1 MQAKTKQPNR
11 FNYAFVINTI
21 LAVLCGPLRYH
32 VNLINAAAGC
42 WKFSEDDNRYIRLN
56 DSNYRSYL
64 TGMRKE
70 ERNVTEEIRIIFSS
84 GFYDEYQDNYRE
96 KPSADLFSKITSDL
110 WHFKYENA
118 AIDFR
123 NTVIEVLINGDNSH
137 MTESEIN
144 SLLDLA
150 EDVNTP
156 FPVFVYNCIY
166 TAVMCGG
173 NTRNRKIYNSK
184 LDETEREVV
193 CDVGNFTEAE
203 VLALRS

>member
-1 MQAKTKQPNR
+1 
-11 FNYAFVINTI
+11 
-21 LAVLCGPLRYH
+21 
-32 VNLINAAAGC
+32 
-42 WKFSEDDNRYIRLN
+42 
-56 DSNYRSYL
+56 
-64 TGMRKE
+64 
-70 ERNVTEEIRIIFSS
+70 
-84 GFYDEYQDNYRE
+84 
-96 KPSADLFSKITSDL
+96 
-110 WHFKYENA
+110 
-118 AIDFR
+118 
-123 NTVIEVLINGDNSH
+123 